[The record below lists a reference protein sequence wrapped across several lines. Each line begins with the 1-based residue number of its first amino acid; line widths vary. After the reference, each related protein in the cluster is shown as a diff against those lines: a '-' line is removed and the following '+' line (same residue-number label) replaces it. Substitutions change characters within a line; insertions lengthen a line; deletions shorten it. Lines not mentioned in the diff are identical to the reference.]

1 MNKISHTNTQFYK
14 IIEKNADGI
23 IIVNG
28 KGIVRFTN
36 PAAEILFDRP
46 AEELLGQLFG
56 FPVVAAERT
65 ELDIVHRSKRELIVE
80 MRVVEIVWE
89 DENAY
94 LVSLRDITQH
104 KKTEKSL
111 RKHKADL
118 QETLRALRS
127 HEEELRIQN
136 VDLRIARQESEILRR
151 KYQRLFDFAP
161 IGYLTLDSD
170 THIKEINLTGA
181 QMLGYERHQLIGT
194 SLFHLVTFDSREIL
208 KTHIWSVFKGIY
220 TTVKVTFEGQNKRT
234 FPVMLQSVAVE
245 DESQGSDPLCLT
257 AAIDITQRLKV
268 EEALQKAH
276 DELDKRVKERTAE
289 LARLYKQTQQDAET
303 KAMLLKEV
311 NHRVK
316 NNLSA
321 IIGLL
326 YTEQSHQRIVDEVT
340 YQAVMDD
347 LITRIEGLA
356 AVHDLL
362 SASEWTPLRL
372 DELAAQIIDAALQ
385 TLPPDRMVTVEV
397 SPTHIRVLPRQANS
411 LALVINE
418 LATNTAKYALK
429 EGSHAHIFVQITDED
444 DTVTF
449 TFHDDGPGYP
459 PPILRQEGFSVGLDL
474 VQRITRQDLGGEVT
488 FNNSIGA
495 MTIIRFPAP

>member
-1 MNKISHTNTQFYK
+1 MNEISHTNTQFYK

-23 IIVNG
+23 IIVNA
-28 KGIVRFTN
+28 KGIVRFVN

-46 AEELLGQLFG
+46 AQELLGEFFG

-65 ELDIVHRSKRELIVE
+65 ELDIVHRSKKEVIGE

-94 LVSLRDITQH
+94 LVSLRDITKH
-104 KKTEKSL
+104 KQIEKSL
-111 RKHKADL
+111 RQHKADL
-118 QETLRALRS
+118 QEMLATLRS
-127 HEEELRIQN
+127 QEKELRIQN
-136 VDLRIARQESEILRR
+136 VDLRIARQESEIVRR

-161 IGYLTLDSD
+161 IGYLTLDRD
-170 THIKEINLTGA
+170 THIREVNLTGA
-181 QMLGYERHQLIGT
+181 QMLGYGRDLLVGT
-194 SLFHLVTFDSREIL
+194 PLLTCVTPDSREIL
-208 KTHIWSVFKGIY
+208 EAHVQGVFRGIY
-220 TTVKVTFEGQNKRT
+220 ATIKVTFESQNKRT
-234 FPVMLQSVAVE
+234 FPVILQSVAVE
-245 DESQGSDPLCLT
+245 GESLEAEPLCLT
-257 AAIDITQRLKV
+257 AAMDITQRMQV

-289 LARLYKQTQQDAET
+289 LAKLYKQTQQDAET
-303 KAMLLKEV
+303 KAILLKEV

-362 SASEWTPLRL
+362 SASGWTPLRL
-372 DELAAQIIDAALQ
+372 DELAVQIIDAALQ
-385 TLPPDRMVTVEV
+385 TLPPDRMITVDV

-449 TFHDDGPGYP
+449 TFQDDGPGYP
-459 PPILRQEGFSVGLDL
+459 PPILQREGFSVGLDL

-488 FNNSIGA
+488 FSNSFGA
-495 MTIIRFPAP
+495 MTIIRFHAP